1 MQENKTNHVETKFL
15 FIFSR
20 SGAELAV
27 GSVSGRLVAAPLP
40 LHPRDGQQA
49 GGRPP
54 GRLPPGPHGTVR
66 RLLHRQVQINGGNNT
81 WFNVSSSDLKNITF
95 KSAVAVPKKACL
107 VFGL

>member
-40 LHPRDGQQA
+40 LHPPAHLVPFG
-49 GGRPP
+49 GGRVP
-54 GRLPPGPHGTVR
+54 GIIVTRSWQLRCDQGWLPGGCNCSRGSSAPAKIQCLLTVLSVS
-66 RLLHRQVQINGGNNT
+66 LLGHL
-81 WFNVSSSDLKNITF
+81 DL
-95 KSAVAVPKKACL
+95 AEELC
-107 VFGL
+107 